1 MQLTRVVRSAIG
13 IVGLAAIFAGCVVS
27 PVFAGMESA
36 AGSSEC
42 LTNGKPAPKSV
53 AFVVRYVEQHPGG
66 EFIVT
71 FDNGE
76 VWRQVGRNKVL
87 KLERGEQVVIRRS
100 KTCKFTLWSR
110 SGEST
115 LVERMH

>member
-1 MQLTRVVRSAIG
+1 MSV
-13 IVGLAAIFAGCVVS
+13 VGLATMVAVGSIS
-27 PVFAGMESA
+27 PVFAASEPA
-36 AGSSEC
+36 PGSSEC
-42 LTNGKPAPKSV
+42 QVNGKPAPKSV
-53 AFVVRYVEQHPGG
+53 AFVVRYVDRHPGG
-66 EFIVT
+66 EFVVT

-115 LVERMH
+115 LVQRMH